1 MEGGCLCTTGVFSKQ
16 GTALELMSH
25 GDTESSLCLCGDIN
39 SNVVPSLADSL
50 PVEEH
55 IEGVLHRTC
64 GNDLTGVDEE
74 DLVGIRDRIQ
84 PVRDDDL
91 GCRFRE
97 LTQNLLQLLFGNR
110 IDVGGGLVKN
120 ENFRIAQDRP
130 HESDDLFLTQ
140 TDRVASGEDLGLQA
154 LFEPREQTADISLV
168 QKRDEIGIRIV
179 PVLFVAVKNVVSN
192 RACKQERLLKNEAD
206 SFRSLFRPVR
216 TDISSIQ
223 QNAPAGRVVEA
234 RHQRCGGR
242 LAAARRT
249 DKGVGFPGLQSE
261 IASTENLLAARIA
274 EMNIFKFQNASRP
287 SAF

>member
-91 GCRFRE
+91 GGRFRE
-97 LTQNLLQLLFGNR
+97 LTQNLFELLFGNG
-110 IDVGGGLVKN
+110 IDVGGCFVKD
-120 ENFRIAQDRP
+120 ENLRTEQDGP
-130 HESDDLFLTQ
+130 HERDDMNLTQ
-140 TDRVASGEDLGLQA
+140 TGRVASGDDLGLHA
-154 LFEPREQTADISLV
+154 LFE
-168 QKRDEIGIRIV
+168 
-179 PVLFVAVKNVVSN
+179 
-192 RACKQERLLKNEAD
+192 
-206 SFRSLFRPVR
+206 
-216 TDISSIQ
+216 
-223 QNAPAGRVVEA
+223 A
-234 RHQRCGGR
+234 R
-242 LAAARRT
+242 
-249 DKGVGFPGLQSE
+249 
-261 IASTENLLAARIA
+261 
-274 EMNIFKFQNASRP
+274 
-287 SAF
+287 